1 MEKEQLACNN
11 SPFSCK
17 GKMNLLPF
25 FITVVVLVG
34 LCGFLTKILPG
45 IYLMFDNKYAWCIK
59 PFNIIVTFFISILVF
74 FAFIKRFRA
83 LKCYN
88 EYFLSFCQ
96 KHIKYFYRENIVQSG
111 PVAYLQNE
119 VLKINNNPFGY
130 RGRMT
135 RLPYFIT
142 RIIILAL
149 IFLACYVFLVL
160 FIVLGKDYEWLSKM
174 FFILVVL
181 VLVVCSIFSDLKRL
195 RDLKWN
201 RWFVVLG
208 FIPYLCFIYG
218 LTLILVKGK
227 FDTMEQSLDK

>member
-1 MEKEQLACNN
+1 MNEKET
-11 SPFSCK
+11 
-17 GKMNLLPF
+17 
-25 FITVVVLVG
+25 I
-34 LCGFLTKILPG
+34 
-45 IYLMFDNKYAWCIK
+45 
-59 PFNIIVTFFISILVF
+59 
-74 FAFIKRFRA
+74 
-83 LKCYN
+83 
-88 EYFLSFCQ
+88 
-96 KHIKYFYRENIVQSG
+96 
-111 PVAYLQNE
+111 
-119 VLKINNNPFGY
+119 KINNNPFSYG
-130 RGRMT
+130 GRMT
-135 RLPYFIT
+135 RLPYLIT

-227 FDTMEQSLDK
+227 FDTMEQSLDR